1 MMQRAT
7 TLALKSLAVVAL
19 AAAAAASLS
28 ALRDWLGDWAAL
40 LWTCAVMFF
49 PWLAGIAA
57 GRRLAP
63 PAQGKLLGAAI
74 GVVVAVAPSYAFAAI
89 PLREVPPNALWTLAG
104 PFAVLGGALGA
115 MALPVGVRVRFRA
128 PADIA
133 PSMKH

>member
-1 MMQRAT
+1 MTQRAT
-7 TLALKSLAVVAL
+7 TLALKSIAVIAL

-28 ALRDWLGDWAAL
+28 VLRDWLGDWAAL

-57 GRRLAP
+57 GRRLAS

-74 GVVVAVAPSYAFAAI
+74 GVVVVVAPGYAFAAI

-115 MALPVGVRVRFRA
+115 MALPVGVGVRSRA
-128 PADIA
+128 PATR
-133 PSMKH
+133 PR